1 MGRAERRAAVV
12 VIGRRREVVV
22 GGRRTRK
29 SRASRRRASRRRASR
44 KRMRRRRTRRRTR
57 INCTF
62 IFKFSFP
69 VFRIEFLSRIQIQIF
84 FLSPDLDHPKIQI
97 GHKSGSDPEKFG
109 SRSGSVKK
117 TF

>member
-1 MGRAERRAAVV
+1 MGRAGRRAAVV
-12 VIGRRREVVV
+12 VIGRRRGVVV
-22 GGRRTRK
+22 GG
-29 SRASRRRASRRRASR
+29 RRASRRRASR
-44 KRMRRRRTRRRTR
+44 KRMRRRRTRKRTR

-62 IFKFSFP
+62 IIKFSFP